1 MTLVPE
7 TIEGVVKAGLCTGC
21 GLCESMAGREAVEM
35 GLGINGHMRPLV
47 RKPLPLLVEKRI
59 MQVCPGANLEGPYA
73 EVEAAW
79 EAPGPGRPS
88 RMTEVRTTRRR
99 PTAARAAQGDERMLA
114 AVTSLGPADVD
125 TTKKEPLWGPIRT
138 VNRAWASDE
147 DVRYHGAGGATLTA
161 LAHYLLDSGE
171 VDAILHVKAD
181 PERPWLTISTI
192 SRAVGDLEDTA
203 QSRYGPSSPLVLA
216 HTLLD
221 EGARFAVIAKPCD
234 VSAVRSLMRR
244 DERAAGQIRY
254 LLTIFCG
261 GTHHAR
267 IPKAIMRYHR
277 VDERDVSV
285 FTYRGD
291 GWPGPLR
298 VQTKTGDTHDM
309 TYQGAWLNRPWKY
322 DMQFRCKICVDAV
335 GEVADISVPDGWV
348 MKNGKPLYEEA
359 PGTNIAITRTDA
371 GVRLLQAA
379 TKAGYVTLAP
389 MSIEELEPMH
399 ANHVAR
405 RVGGSAQLFAL
416 TLLRQP
422 SYRTSGFGRRLR
434 FTVAD
439 FRSAWDQ
446 FLGTL
451 RRARAGDN
459 VEPTI

>member
-1 MTLVPE
+1 MTKAPE
-7 TIEGVVKAGLCTGC
+7 TIEDVVKSGLCTGC
-21 GLCESMAGREAVEM
+21 GMCESLAGRDSVEM

-47 RKPLPLLVEKRI
+47 RKQLPLLVEKRI

-73 EVEAAW
+73 EPEASW

-88 RMTEVRTTRRR
+88 RMTEVRTTGRS
-99 PTAARAAQGDERMLA
+99 TAASGAEDALAPAA
-114 AVTSLGPADVD
+114 SLGSAEIA
-125 TTKKEPLWGPIRT
+125 KAKNEPLWGPIRT
-138 VNRAWASDE
+138 VDRAWASDDE
-147 DVRYHGAGGATLTA
+147 VRYHGAGGATLTA
-161 LAHYLLDSGE
+161 LAHYLLESGE

-192 SRAVGDLEDTA
+192 SRTASDLADTA
-203 QSRYGPSSPLVLA
+203 QSRYGPSSPLVLTQ
-216 HTLLD
+216 TLLD

-234 VSAVRSLMRR
+234 VSTVRALMKR
-244 DERAAGQIRY
+244 DERAAEQIRY

-267 IPKAIMRYHR
+267 IPKAIMRFHR
-277 VDERDVSV
+277 VEERDVSL

-298 VQTKTGDTHDM
+298 VQTKSGQTHDM

-348 MKNGKPLYEEA
+348 MKNGKPLYDEA
-359 PGTNIAITRTDA
+359 PGTNIAVTRTEA
-371 GVRLLQAA
+371 GVRLLRAA
-379 TKAGYVTLAP
+379 TEAGYVTLAP
-389 MSIEELEPMH
+389 MTVEELEPMH
-399 ANHVAR
+399 ANHIAR

-416 TLLRQP
+416 RLLRQP
-422 SYRTSGFGRRLR
+422 VYRTSGFRRRFR
-434 FTVAD
+434 FTWPD
-439 FRSAWDQ
+439 LRMAWQQ
-446 FLGTL
+446 FSGTL
-451 RRARAGDN
+451 RRTRAGDN